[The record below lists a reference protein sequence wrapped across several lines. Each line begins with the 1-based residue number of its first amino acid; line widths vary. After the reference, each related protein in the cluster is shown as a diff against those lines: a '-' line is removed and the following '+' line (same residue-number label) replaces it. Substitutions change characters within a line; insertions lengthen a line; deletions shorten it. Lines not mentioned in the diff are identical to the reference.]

1 MTAGS
6 GLFHSERMHKSRIFL
21 CALVV
26 ISTGWLG
33 NRPAAAA
40 DCVSFPSAVFVTGS
54 TAAKPLLVQ
63 LARYLGSLSAPITI
77 VYQGQ
82 GSCSGVD
89 AILSAT
95 LLQGS
100 ATSPRS
106 RRSRRPARP
115 MDRLRRAPPA
125 MKGIGQLDGLPKRH
139 SGFRGL
145 RVFRFGRHGPRSIR
159 EKAP

>member
-33 NRPAAAA
+33 TRRPASA
-40 DCVSFPSAVFVTGS
+40 DCVSFPSAVFVPGS

-89 AILSAT
+89 RTPSGT
-95 LLQGS
+95 LPPGRAEQGV
-100 ATSPRS
+100 
-106 RRSRRPARP
+106 PA
-115 MDRLRRAPPA
+115 
-125 MKGIGQLDGLPKRH
+125 H
-139 SGFRGL
+139 
-145 RVFRFGRHGPRSIR
+145 
-159 EKAP
+159 